1 MSDRPKND
9 DRPKSNDRLKRKNRL
24 FLGGLFGLVF
34 GMVGLAYASVP
45 LYALFCQVTGFGGTT
60 QRADAAPERQ
70 VDRVIKVRF
79 NADVNNALPWR
90 FKPEQR
96 ELTVKLGEMGLAAY
110 QASNRADRP
119 TVGTALY
126 NVTPDKAGKYFN
138 KIECF
143 CFTEQVLEPGQSVDM
158 PVAFF
163 VDPALAEDPAM
174 EDVTTITLSY
184 TFFRAKDE
192 NQVLAQQAAQA
203 TGATSTGTAAN

>member
-1 MSDRPKND
+1 MSDHELR
-9 DRPKSNDRLKRKNRL
+9 RKNRL
-24 FLGGLFGLVF
+24 FLAGLFGLVF

-60 QRADAAPERQ
+60 QRADAAPARQ
-70 VDRVIKVRF
+70 VDRVVKVRF
-79 NADVNNALPWR
+79 NADVNQSLPWSFR
-90 FKPEQR
+90 PEQR

-110 QASNRADRP
+110 QAANRADRP

-143 CFTEQVLEPGQSVDM
+143 CFTEQVLEPGRSVDM

-163 VDPALAEDPAM
+163 VDPSMADDPAM

-192 NQVLAQQAAQA
+192 TQVLAQQAA
-203 TGATSTGTAAN
+203 GARSNGTAAN

>member
-1 MSDRPKND
+1 MSDHKLR
-9 DRPKSNDRLKRKNRL
+9 RKNRL
-24 FLGGLFGLVF
+24 FMAGLFGLVF

-60 QRADAAPERQ
+60 QRADAAPARQ

-79 NADVNNALPWR
+79 NADVNQSLPWR
-90 FKPEQR
+90 FKPEQK

-110 QASNRADRP
+110 QAANRTDQA

-163 VDPALAEDPAM
+163 VDPSLADDPAM

-192 NQVLAQQAAQA
+192 TQVLAQHATQAA
-203 TGATSTGTAAN
+203 GAKGTGTAAN

>member
-1 MSDRPKND
+1 MSDTPKND
-9 DRPKSNDRLKRKNRL
+9 RLRRKNRL

-110 QASNRADRP
+110 QAANRADRA

-192 NQVLAQQAAQA
+192 NQVLAQHATQA
-203 TGATSTGTAAN
+203 TGAASAGTAAN

>member
-1 MSDRPKND
+1 M
-9 DRPKSNDRLKRKNRL
+9 NDRREGDKGLRRKNRL
-24 FLGGLFGLVF
+24 FMAGLFGLVF

-60 QRADAAPERQ
+60 QRADAAPARQ

-79 NADVNNALPWR
+79 NADVNQSLPWR
-90 FKPEQR
+90 FKPEQK

-110 QASNRADRP
+110 QAANRVDRP

-126 NVTPDKAGKYFN
+126 NVTPDKVGKYFN

-163 VDPALAEDPAM
+163 VDPALADDPAM

-192 NQVLAQQAAQA
+192 TQVLAQHAMQAA
-203 TGATSTGTAAN
+203 GAKGTGTAAN

>member
-1 MSDRPKND
+1 M
-9 DRPKSNDRLKRKNRL
+9 NDRREGDKGLRRKNRL
-24 FLGGLFGLVF
+24 FMAGLFGLVF

-60 QRADAAPERQ
+60 QRADAAPARQ

-79 NADVNNALPWR
+79 NADVNQSLPWR
-90 FKPEQR
+90 FKPEQK

-110 QASNRADRP
+110 QAANRVDRP

-126 NVTPDKAGKYFN
+126 NVTPDKVGKYFN

-163 VDPALAEDPAM
+163 VDPALADDPAM

-192 NQVLAQQAAQA
+192 TQVLAQHATQAA
-203 TGATSTGTAAN
+203 GAKGTGTTAN

>member
-1 MSDRPKND
+1 MNDRPISGQEL
-9 DRPKSNDRLKRKNRL
+9 RRKNRL
-24 FLGGLFGLVF
+24 FLAGLFGLVF
-34 GMVGLAYASVP
+34 GMVGLAYASAP

-60 QRADAAPERQ
+60 QRAEAAPVRQ
-70 VDRVIKVRF
+70 VDRSIKVRF
-79 NADVNNALPWR
+79 NADVNQSLPWR

-96 ELTVKLGEMGLAAY
+96 ELTVKLGETGLAAY
-110 QASNRADRP
+110 QAVNRADRP

-163 VDPALAEDPAM
+163 VDPSLADDPAM

-192 NQVLAQQAAQA
+192 TQVLAQHAAQA
-203 TGATSTGTAAN
+203 GAKAGGTTAN

>member
-1 MSDRPKND
+1 MSDRPESDKGL
-9 DRPKSNDRLKRKNRL
+9 RRKNRL
-24 FLGGLFGLVF
+24 FMAGLLGLVF

-60 QRADAAPERQ
+60 QRADAAPARQ

-79 NADVNNALPWR
+79 NADVNQSLPWR
-90 FKPEQR
+90 FKPEQK

-110 QASNRADRP
+110 QAANRVDRP

-126 NVTPDKAGKYFN
+126 NVTPDKVGKYFN

-163 VDPALAEDPAM
+163 VDPALADDPAM

-192 NQVLAQQAAQA
+192 TQVLAQHATQAA
-203 TGATSTGTAAN
+203 GAKGTGTAAN

>member
-1 MSDRPKND
+1 M
-9 DRPKSNDRLKRKNRL
+9 NDRREGDKGLRRKNRL
-24 FLGGLFGLVF
+24 FMAGLFGLVF

-60 QRADAAPERQ
+60 QRADAAPARQ

-79 NADVNNALPWR
+79 NADVNQSLPWR
-90 FKPEQR
+90 FKPEQK

-110 QASNRADRP
+110 QAANRVDRP

-126 NVTPDKAGKYFN
+126 NVTPDKVGKYFN

-163 VDPALAEDPAM
+163 VDPALADDPAM
-174 EDVTTITLSY
+174 EDVSTITLSY

-192 NQVLAQQAAQA
+192 TQVLAQHATQAA
-203 TGATSTGTAAN
+203 GAKGTGTAAN

>member
-1 MSDRPKND
+1 MSDRPEND
-9 DRPKSNDRLKRKNRL
+9 KGLRRKNRL
-24 FLGGLFGLVF
+24 FMAGLFGLVF

-60 QRADAAPERQ
+60 QRADAAPARQ

-79 NADVNNALPWR
+79 NADVNQSLPWR
-90 FKPEQR
+90 FKPEQK

-110 QASNRADRP
+110 QAANRVDRP

-126 NVTPDKAGKYFN
+126 NVTPDKVGKYFN

-163 VDPALAEDPAM
+163 VDPALADDPAM

-192 NQVLAQQAAQA
+192 TQVLAQHATQAA
-203 TGATSTGTAAN
+203 GAKGTGTAAN

>member
-1 MSDRPKND
+1 M
-9 DRPKSNDRLKRKNRL
+9 NDRREGDKGLRGKNRL
-24 FLGGLFGLVF
+24 FMAGLFGLVF

-60 QRADAAPERQ
+60 QRADAAPARQ

-79 NADVNNALPWR
+79 NADVNQSLPWR
-90 FKPEQR
+90 FKPEQK

-110 QASNRADRP
+110 QAANRVDRP

-126 NVTPDKAGKYFN
+126 NVTPDKVGKYFN

-163 VDPALAEDPAM
+163 VDPALADDPAM

-184 TFFRAKDE
+184 TFFRAKDGT
-192 NQVLAQQAAQA
+192 QGLAQHATQAAGA
-203 TGATSTGTAAN
+203 KGPGTGAN

>member
-1 MSDRPKND
+1 MSDRPEND
-9 DRPKSNDRLKRKNRL
+9 KGLRRKNRL
-24 FLGGLFGLVF
+24 FMAGLFGLVF

-60 QRADAAPERQ
+60 QRADAAPARQ

-79 NADVNNALPWR
+79 NADVNQSLPWR
-90 FKPEQR
+90 FKPEQK

-110 QASNRADRP
+110 QAANRVDRP

-126 NVTPDKAGKYFN
+126 NVTPDKVGKYFN

-163 VDPALAEDPAM
+163 VDPALADDPAM

-192 NQVLAQQAAQA
+192 TQVLAQHATQAAA
-203 TGATSTGTAAN
+203 AKGTGTAAN

>member
-1 MSDRPKND
+1 MSDRPESDKGL
-9 DRPKSNDRLKRKNRL
+9 RRKNRL
-24 FLGGLFGLVF
+24 FMAGLFGLVF

-60 QRADAAPERQ
+60 QRADAAPVQQ

-79 NADVNNALPWR
+79 NADVNQSLPWR
-90 FKPEQR
+90 FKPEQK

-110 QASNRADRP
+110 QAANRVDRA

-126 NVTPDKAGKYFN
+126 NVTPDKVGKYFN

-163 VDPALAEDPAM
+163 VDPALADDPAM

-192 NQVLAQQAAQA
+192 TQVLAQHATQAA
-203 TGATSTGTAAN
+203 GAKGTGTAAN

>member
-1 MSDRPKND
+1 MSDRPESDKGL
-9 DRPKSNDRLKRKNRL
+9 RRKNRL
-24 FLGGLFGLVF
+24 FMAGLFGLVF

-60 QRADAAPERQ
+60 QRADAAPVRQ

-79 NADVNNALPWR
+79 NADVNQSLPWR
-90 FKPEQR
+90 FKPEQK

-110 QASNRADRP
+110 QAANKVDRA

-126 NVTPDKAGKYFN
+126 NVTPDKVGKYFN

-163 VDPALAEDPAM
+163 VDPALADDPAM

-192 NQVLAQQAAQA
+192 TQVLAQHATQAA
-203 TGATSTGTAAN
+203 GAKGTGTAAN

>member
-1 MSDRPKND
+1 M
-9 DRPKSNDRLKRKNRL
+9 NDRREGDKGLRRKNRL
-24 FLGGLFGLVF
+24 FMAGLFGLVF

-60 QRADAAPERQ
+60 QRADAAPARQ

-79 NADVNNALPWR
+79 NADVNQSLPWR
-90 FKPEQR
+90 FKPEQK

-110 QASNRADRP
+110 QAANRVDRP

-126 NVTPDKAGKYFN
+126 NVTPDKVGKYFN

-163 VDPALAEDPAM
+163 VDPALADDPAM

-192 NQVLAQQAAQA
+192 TQVLAQHATQAA
-203 TGATSTGTAAN
+203 GAKGTGTAAN

>member
-1 MSDRPKND
+1 MKDRPDGDKGL
-9 DRPKSNDRLKRKNRL
+9 RRKNRL
-24 FLGGLFGLVF
+24 FMAGLFGLVF

-60 QRADAAPERQ
+60 QRADAAPARQ

-79 NADVNNALPWR
+79 NADVNQSLPWR
-90 FKPEQR
+90 FKPEQK

-110 QASNRADRP
+110 QAANRVDRP

-126 NVTPDKAGKYFN
+126 NVTPDKVGKYFN

-163 VDPALAEDPAM
+163 VDPALADDPAM

-192 NQVLAQQAAQA
+192 TQVLAQHATQAA
-203 TGATSTGTAAN
+203 GAKGTGTAAN

>member
-1 MSDRPKND
+1 MND
-9 DRPKSNDRLKRKNRL
+9 HELRRKNRL
-24 FLGGLFGLVF
+24 FLAGLFGLVF

-60 QRADAAPERQ
+60 QRAEAAPVRQ
-70 VDRVIKVRF
+70 VDRSIKVRF
-79 NADVNNALPWR
+79 NADVNQSLPWR

-96 ELTVKLGEMGLAAY
+96 ELTVKLGETGLAAY
-110 QASNRADRP
+110 QAVNRADRP

-163 VDPALAEDPAM
+163 VDPSLADDPAM

-192 NQVLAQQAAQA
+192 TQVLAQHAAQA
-203 TGATSTGTAAN
+203 GAKAGGTTAN

>member
-1 MSDRPKND
+1 MSDRPEND
-9 DRPKSNDRLKRKNRL
+9 KGLRRKNRL
-24 FLGGLFGLVF
+24 FMAGLFGLVF

-60 QRADAAPERQ
+60 QRADAAPARQ

-79 NADVNNALPWR
+79 NADVNQSLPWR
-90 FKPEQR
+90 FKPEQK

-110 QASNRADRP
+110 QAANRVDRA

-126 NVTPDKAGKYFN
+126 NVTPDKVGKYFN

-163 VDPALAEDPAM
+163 VDPALADDPAM

-192 NQVLAQQAAQA
+192 TQVLAQHATQAA
-203 TGATSTGTAAN
+203 GAKGTGTAAN

>member
-1 MSDRPKND
+1 MSDRPEND
-9 DRPKSNDRLKRKNRL
+9 KGLRRKNRL
-24 FLGGLFGLVF
+24 FMAGLFGLVF

-60 QRADAAPERQ
+60 QRADAAPARQ

-79 NADVNNALPWR
+79 NADVNQSLPWR
-90 FKPEQR
+90 FKPEQK

-110 QASNRADRP
+110 QAANKVDRP

-126 NVTPDKAGKYFN
+126 NVTPDKVGKYFN

-163 VDPALAEDPAM
+163 VDPALADDPAM

-192 NQVLAQQAAQA
+192 TQVLAQHATQAA
-203 TGATSTGTAAN
+203 GAKGTGTAAN

>member
-1 MSDRPKND
+1 M
-9 DRPKSNDRLKRKNRL
+9 NDRQEGDKGLRRKNRL
-24 FLGGLFGLVF
+24 FMAGLFGLVF

-60 QRADAAPERQ
+60 QRADAAPARQ

-79 NADVNNALPWR
+79 NADVNQSLPWR
-90 FKPEQR
+90 FKPEQK

-110 QASNRADRP
+110 QAANRVDRP

-126 NVTPDKAGKYFN
+126 NVTPDKVGKYFN

-163 VDPALAEDPAM
+163 VDPALADDPAM

-192 NQVLAQQAAQA
+192 TQVLAQHATQAA
-203 TGATSTGTAAN
+203 GAKGTGTAAN

>member
-1 MSDRPKND
+1 MNDRPISGQEL
-9 DRPKSNDRLKRKNRL
+9 RRKNRL

-60 QRADAAPERQ
+60 QRAEAAPVRQ
-70 VDRVIKVRF
+70 VDRSIKVRF
-79 NADVNNALPWR
+79 NADVNQSLPWR

-96 ELTVKLGEMGLAAY
+96 ELTVKLGETGLAAY
-110 QASNRADRP
+110 QAVNRADRP

-163 VDPALAEDPAM
+163 VDPSLADDPAM

-192 NQVLAQQAAQA
+192 TQVLAQHAAQA
-203 TGATSTGTAAN
+203 GAKAGGATAN

>member
-1 MSDRPKND
+1 MNDRPDGDKGL
-9 DRPKSNDRLKRKNRL
+9 RRKNRL
-24 FLGGLFGLVF
+24 FMAGLFGLVF

-60 QRADAAPERQ
+60 QRADAAPARQ

-79 NADVNNALPWR
+79 NADVNQSLPWR
-90 FKPEQR
+90 FKPEQK

-110 QASNRADRP
+110 QAANRTDRA

-126 NVTPDKAGKYFN
+126 NVTPDKVGKYFN

-163 VDPALAEDPAM
+163 VDPALADDPAM

-192 NQVLAQQAAQA
+192 TQVLAQHATQAA
-203 TGATSTGTAAN
+203 GAKGTGTAAN

>member
-1 MSDRPKND
+1 M
-9 DRPKSNDRLKRKNRL
+9 NDRREGDKGLRRKNRL
-24 FLGGLFGLVF
+24 FMAGLFGLVF

-60 QRADAAPERQ
+60 QRADAAPARQ

-79 NADVNNALPWR
+79 NADVNQSLPWR
-90 FKPEQR
+90 FKPEQK

-110 QASNRADRP
+110 QAANRVDRP

-126 NVTPDKAGKYFN
+126 NVTPDKVGKYFN

-163 VDPALAEDPAM
+163 VDPALAGDPAM

-192 NQVLAQQAAQA
+192 TQVLAQHATQAA
-203 TGATSTGTAAN
+203 GPKGTGTAAN

>member
-1 MSDRPKND
+1 MSDRPEND
-9 DRPKSNDRLKRKNRL
+9 KGLRRKNRL
-24 FLGGLFGLVF
+24 FMAGLFGLVF

-60 QRADAAPERQ
+60 QRADAAPARQ

-79 NADVNNALPWR
+79 NADVNQSLPWR
-90 FKPEQR
+90 FKPEQK

-110 QASNRADRP
+110 QAANRVDRA

-126 NVTPDKAGKYFN
+126 NVTPDKVGKYFN

-163 VDPALAEDPAM
+163 VDPALADDPAM

-192 NQVLAQQAAQA
+192 TQVLAQHATQAA
-203 TGATSTGTAAN
+203 GAKGTGTKAN

>member
-1 MSDRPKND
+1 MSDIPKND
-9 DRPKSNDRLKRKNRL
+9 RLRRKNRL

-60 QRADAAPERQ
+60 QRAEAAPARQ
-70 VDRVIKVRF
+70 VDRSIKVRF
-79 NADVNNALPWR
+79 NADVNQSLPWR
-90 FKPEQR
+90 FRPEQR
-96 ELTVKLGEMGLAAY
+96 ELTVKLGETGLAAY
-110 QASNRADRP
+110 QAVNRADRP

-163 VDPALAEDPAM
+163 VDPSLADDPAM

-192 NQVLAQQAAQA
+192 TQVLAQHAAQA
-203 TGATSTGTAAN
+203 GAKAGGTTAN